1 MTGVLATWEVGMSV
15 TRTSSVRRSHD
26 HFEPDGSLDPQAQ
39 KRLRGHIEQIDYTA
53 YASNREVIGQM
64 LGQADAGKF
73 QKLAV
78 AAAVAR
84 SQWVAQALALSETPR
99 PLTAQEIER
108 LGSLRSAYEELTE
121 AYEAMRRMV
130 ERGYLT
136 FPG

>member
-1 MTGVLATWEVGMSV
+1 MSV

-64 LGQADAGKF
+64 LGQADAAKF

-78 AAAVAR
+78 AAALAR
-84 SQWVAQALALSETPR
+84 SQWVSEALALSENPH
-99 PLTAQEIER
+99 PLTVQETER

-130 ERGYLT
+130 ERGVR
-136 FPG
+136 FINIFHEG